1 MSSINTLAPQT
12 AGGFTH
18 PEVPTL
24 AVPRLERVPAAEDQ
38 RAKPLQSLPFLVT
51 HVAAVVGILLVP
63 PTATSLL
70 LCVFMLYARVI
81 GITMGYHR
89 YFAHRSFRTSRVFQL
104 ILALWATSSAQKG
117 VLWWAGHHRNHHR
130 YSDRPEDPHSPA
142 RRGFLFS
149 HVGWIMAKRN
159 ERTPIEVIKDMARY
173 PELRWLDRHYY
184 VPTAVLAVSCFL
196 LGGWTGLVWGYFA
209 STVLLWHATFTI
221 NSLCHVFGHRRY
233 PTTDTSRNS
242 LWLTLITAGE
252 GWHNNHHYF
261 SSSARTGFFWWE
273 LDPTYY
279 VIWVLD
285 KLGIVWDVKRPPQHI
300 LDAGRGAVSSA

>member
-1 MSSINTLAPQT
+1 MNTLAPQT

-18 PEVPTL
+18 PEGPTL
-24 AVPRLERVPAAEDQ
+24 AVPRLERVAPAEDQ

-51 HVAAVVGILLVP
+51 HVAAVVGVLLVP

-70 LCVFMLYARVI
+70 LCVAMLYVRVL

-104 ILALWATSSAQKG
+104 IMALWATSSAQKG

-142 RRGFLFS
+142 RRGFLYS
-149 HVGWIMAKRN
+149 HAGWIMAKRN

-173 PELRWLDRHYY
+173 PELRWLDQHYY
-184 VPTAVLAVSCFL
+184 VPTVLLAVSCFL

-285 KLGIVWDVKRPPQHI
+285 KLGVVWDVKRPPQHV
-300 LDAGRGAVSSA
+300 LDAGRGADSPAR